1 MRPAAAAGKAPAVR
15 PRPLSPS
22 SVQTLDP
29 AQGSRPLLRETPPRR
44 IVSIVAPIFP
54 FLMSPAAFLTPPVLL
69 SAVILH
75 SCGLTTLLA
84 AKPDVKAPTPPAK
97 EQPDGRVIFARIL
110 PGTWSWKAPKKSD
123 ATDILLSFDESM
135 NVVGTARLGD
145 SGLVV
150 SPGVKPTK
158 ITLAADSETGIK
170 SPATG
175 LILTLPLPGIQ
186 AKPARLLIK
195 SYSEKKLD
203 CVDLADTEKPVRF
216 TITKTN
222 ERVLHDIAGPA
233 QSTATIVPADEP
245 PPTPAPAPAS
255 TSAPATTDAVR
266 PSAPPAR
273 RGAMSLFQRLKAE
286 QAQKK
291 EEEAAEAAKSTPPPS
306 IPPSVIYNRPSR
318 PVSSVFQRLKA
329 EQAQKKDEPEAK
341 DEKKEDATQTPP
353 AKTKTP

>member
-1 MRPAAAAGKAPAVR
+1 MRSPARFFSLVLPAAAV
-15 PRPLSPS
+15 
-22 SVQTLDP
+22 VMQTFCLTP
-29 AQGSRPLLRETPPRR
+29 AQ
-44 IVSIVAPIFP
+44 
-54 FLMSPAAFLTPPVLL
+54 
-69 SAVILH
+69 
-75 SCGLTTLLA
+75 A
-84 AKPDVKAPTPPAK
+84 AKPDNKTPNMPAK
-97 EQPDGRVIFARIL
+97 EQPDGRVNFARIL
-110 PGTWSWKAPKKSD
+110 PGTWSWKALKKSE

-135 NVVGTARLGD
+135 NVVGTARVGD

-158 ITLAADSETGIK
+158 ITLAADSETSIK

-186 AKPARLLIK
+186 TKPAKLLIK
-195 SYSEKKLD
+195 SYSEKKLE

-233 QSTATIVPADEP
+233 QSTVTIVPADEP
-245 PPTPAPAPAS
+245 PTAPPAAPAVS
-255 TSAPATTDAVR
+255 SATATPDAVR
-266 PSAPPAR
+266 PSAPPVR

-286 QAQKK
+286 QAQRK

-306 IPPSVIYNRPSR
+306 IPPSVILNRPSR

-329 EQAQKKDEPEAK
+329 EQLQKKDEPETK
-341 DEKKEDATQTPP
+341 DEKKADATEPP
-353 AKTKTP
+353 TAKTKTP